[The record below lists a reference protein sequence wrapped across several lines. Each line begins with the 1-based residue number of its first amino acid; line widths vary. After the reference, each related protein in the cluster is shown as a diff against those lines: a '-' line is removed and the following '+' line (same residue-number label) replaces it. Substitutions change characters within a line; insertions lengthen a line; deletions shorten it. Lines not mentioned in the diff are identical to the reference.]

1 MGVPAGAA
9 TSATLASARLVP
21 LHSRTPTASRA
32 GTPISFAAAGLTD
45 PSFVLGPS
53 FGRAARSARS
63 IAPALGANAAADDGG
78 LVLAELAPPEPPV
91 WARPFVYGG
100 IALAILL
107 LGLAAVPHGVIPG
120 PRTASLVVYRRQ
132 RLGAVGLAVLAG
144 ALVVYL
150 VSVL

>member
-1 MGVPAGAA
+1 
-9 TSATLASARLVP
+9 LASARLAP
-21 LHSRTPTASRA
+21 LHSRTLIGSRA
-32 GTPISFAAAGLTD
+32 GTPISFAEAGLTD
-45 PSFVLGPS
+45 PTVVLGPS
-53 FGRAARSARS
+53 FGRATRSARS
-63 IAPALGANAAADDGG
+63 VAPALGAIAAADDGG
-78 LVLAELAPPEPPV
+78 LALAELAPPEPPV

>member
-1 MGVPAGAA
+1 MGPAAGTATFTPLAAVP
-9 TSATLASARLVP
+9 VN
-21 LHSRTPTASRA
+21 SRTLTGSRA
-32 GTPISFAAAGLTD
+32 GPISLASTGSIN
-45 PSFVLGPS
+45 PSGVLSPS
-53 FGRAARSARS
+53 VGRPVRSARS
-63 IAPALGANAAADDGG
+63 AAPALGASAAADDGG
-78 LVLAELAPPEPPV
+78 VFLAELAPPEPPV

-120 PRTASLVVYRRQ
+120 PRAASLVVYRRQ
-132 RLGAVGLAVLAG
+132 RLGAVGLAVLAA